1 MYRDTTQK
9 EIYYG
14 CWENQSWFFLCLKI
28 NKLDQQEGTFKNLLG
43 IFKIY
48 FEPTKNFHCLKILVR
63 KKIIERKKEINEE
76 KQSFQKFASKKKYL
90 VERTFL
96 FLINFINFF

>member
-1 MYRDTTQK
+1 MLWLLRK
-9 EIYYG
+9 PKLI
-14 CWENQSWFFLCLKI
+14 FLCLKI

-48 FEPTKNFHCLKILVR
+48 FEPTKNFHCLKILLR

-76 KQSFQKFASKKKYL
+76 KQSFQKFASKKKIPRGKNVFVLNKFYK
-90 VERTFL
+90 FL
-96 FLINFINFF
+96 LI